1 MEDKL
6 KSIILKLHP
15 LERTVLPVLKTETE
29 YPTIVKNSKLQDIEV
44 MRALQWLENKEIIKL
59 TTEKK
64 KFVHLDKNGLGYKKH
79 GLPERHFLQALGDEF
94 KGMNVVTKK
103 SKLSREEMNACLGLL
118 KKKVAIEVTKTD
130 GMLQLKI
137 TEQGKKLLASE
148 SLEEQFLKNEFPLDF
163 ADIKDVNKFA
173 FDELKRRKEFLKVE
187 ETKEVTAELTELGEE
202 LVQQN
207 LEGDYLNRLTPAMLK
222 SGSWKEKDFRAYDV
236 EINVPKITGGRR
248 HPYNESMNFIRN
260 TFLEMGFRE
269 MEGPWVETAFWGMD
283 SMWIAQD
290 HPMRE
295 AQDTFYLNREGD
307 LPDKELVQK
316 VKEAHEN
323 GLDTGSTGHTKEW
336 YSDQAKKL
344 ILRQHSTAT
353 TFRYFHEKK
362 LNHDCKYF
370 YIADNFRNEAT
381 DATHLPEFGQAEGFI
396 MGNDLTLADLMGFI
410 KEFYAKLGF
419 TKIRF
424 KPTFNPYTEPSME
437 AHYYNEKLGK
447 WYALINSGIFR
458 PEALA
463 PYGITKSVI
472 AWGMGSSR
480 IAALL
485 TGKTKLKDLL
495 GPEVDLDWIKKHQ
508 RVEKSSGNKKSVD
521 DKVPVGGNE

>member
-6 KSIILKLHP
+6 KSITLKLHP
-15 LERTVLPVLKTETE
+15 LERAVLPILKTEIA
-29 YPTIVKNSKLQDIEV
+29 YPTIVKNSKLKDIEV
-44 MRALQWLENKEIIKL
+44 MRALQWLENKKIIQLIIK
-59 TTEKK
+59 KK
-64 KFVHLDKNGLGYKKH
+64 KFVHLDKNGVYYQKH
-79 GLPERHFLQALGDEF
+79 GLPEKHFLRALSDDF
-94 KGMNVVTKK
+94 KGMNVITKK
-103 SKLSREEMNACLGLL
+103 SKLTREEMNACLGLL
-118 KKKVAIEVTKTD
+118 KKKIAIEVVKEE
-130 GMLQLKI
+130 GMLKIKI
-137 TEQGKKLLASE
+137 TSQGKKLLE
-148 SLEEQFLKNEFPLDF
+148 EDSLEEKFLQNDFPLDF
-163 ADIKDVNKFA
+163 SEIKDVNKFA
-173 FDELKRRKEFLKVE
+173 FDELKRRKGFLKLE
-187 ETKEVTAELTELGEE
+187 EEKEITVKLTELGQEV
-202 LVQQN
+202 VQ
-207 LEGDYLNRLTPAMLK
+207 LDLAGDYINRLTPTMLK
-222 SGSWKEKDFRAYDV
+222 TGSWKEKDFRAYDV
-236 EINVPKITGGRR
+236 EINVPKISGGRR
-248 HPYNESMNFIRN
+248 HPYNEALNVIRS
-260 TFLEMGFRE
+260 TFLEMGFQE

-295 AQDTFYLNREGD
+295 AQDTFYLDLEGD
-307 LPDKELVQK
+307 LPDQELVK
-316 VKEAHEN
+316 RVKAAHEN
-323 GLDTGSTGHTKEW
+323 GYNTGSTGHTKEW
-336 YSDQAKKL
+336 DPRLAKRL

-353 TFRYFHEKK
+353 TFRYFYEKK
-362 LNHDCKYF
+362 LNEECKYF

-396 MGNDLTLADLMGFI
+396 MGDDLTLADLMGFI

-419 TKIRF
+419 TKIKF

-485 TGKTKLKDLL
+485 TGKTKLKEIF
-495 GPEVDLDWIKKHQ
+495 GPEVDLNWIKKHQ
-508 RVEKSSGNKKSVD
+508 RVKQ
-521 DKVPVGGNE
+521 